1 MYLPWPHALWKVKAG
16 GGSNRDVL
24 SLCSGPSS
32 LCFQAVL
39 VVLLFLLVL
48 SLEITFPL
56 PASFLRLDLVLVSD
70 LFLWLWHCPT
80 WHDLDGVTLVF
91 VYSRPPLSA
100 LVPALCLLRILQNSA
115 CDGSFWDMC
124 QGICIYQIL
133 YPEEAKRK
141 AKWASHLNICFV
153 KASCF
158 FLPYNVEKGS
168 VCMGWVSTVLRA
180 FCRAARLLLLFWD

>member
-1 MYLPWPHALWKVKAG
+1 MRTGWLWCCGQTFPMYLPWPHALWKVKAG

-100 LVPALCLLRILQNSA
+100 LSSSSSMPAPHPPKFSLRWFLLGYVPGHMYLSNS
-115 CDGSFWDMC
+115 
-124 QGICIYQIL
+124 
-133 YPEEAKRK
+133 
-141 AKWASHLNICFV
+141 
-153 KASCF
+153 
-158 FLPYNVEKGS
+158 LPRRSQKEG
-168 VCMGWVSTVLRA
+168 
-180 FCRAARLLLLFWD
+180 